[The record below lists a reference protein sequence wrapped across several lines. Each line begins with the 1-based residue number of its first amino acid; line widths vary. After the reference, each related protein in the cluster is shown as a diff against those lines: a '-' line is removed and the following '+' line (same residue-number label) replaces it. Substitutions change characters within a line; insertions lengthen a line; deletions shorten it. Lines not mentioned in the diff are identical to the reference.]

1 MFLTAVETRS
11 PFGAGSQVVHGCPQL
26 VSGDVWLSPAT
37 SAPPV
42 ACCQHLVG
50 DSCETAGD
58 KPEEGG
64 DDVKSSCPLCPGL
77 HTCYI
82 GAYRGLRYREV
93 ERIPQSAS
101 RFGLE
106 AETRLHEGGVASNR
120 GSALPRGI
128 CSRVLHTPPVTPRK
142 VAITE
147 GVGP

>member
-11 PFGAGSQVVHGCPQL
+11 PFGAGSQVVHGCRQL
-26 VSGDVWLSPAT
+26 VSVEVGLSPAT
-37 SAPPV
+37 SATPV

-82 GAYRGLRYREV
+82 GRYRGLRYREV
-93 ERIPQSAS
+93 ERIPKSRS

-106 AETRLHEGGVASNR
+106 AEIRLHEAGVASNR
-120 GSALPRGI
+120 GSATPRLI
-128 CSRVLHTPPVTPRK
+128 RSLALYTPPVTPRK
-142 VAITE
+142 R
-147 GVGP
+147 